1 VHDQPWQISLKLW
14 IRFIFRKILAPLFFV
29 KKYLKKTG
37 GGDCKNNSSLINP
50 LDMIRKKHLKMI
62 NKDNQ

>member
-14 IRFIFRKILAPLFFV
+14 IRFIFRKILAALFFV

-37 GGDCKNNSSLINP
+37 GRLQKQFIFNKSPGYD
-50 LDMIRKKHLKMI
+50 KKKTPE
-62 NKDNQ
+62 ND